1 MVWVNPFSPRGLAAL
16 LAGTVLAAGLAVRWT
31 LLPATVAPEETEP
44 ADAVVLFA
52 GSSERLPAA
61 VALMQAS
68 KAGVLVIPGG
78 DRPGWTDANRLCLDG
93 GTDGD
98 GTPFEVLCPTPD
110 PVTTRGEARVI
121 GRLAAERGWQS
132 VIAVTSTYHIAR
144 AELVLGRCFPG
155 RIQAVG
161 VDREMPRSRWLR
173 LARHEVAG
181 HLAYRLVF
189 RRC

>member
-1 MVWVNPFSPRGLAAL
+1 MAWGSPFSTRGLATL
-16 LAGTVLAAGLAVRWT
+16 VAGAIITTGLAVRWT
-31 LLPATVAPEETEP
+31 VFPATVAPEDTDP

-52 GSSERLPAA
+52 GASERLPAA
-61 VALMQAS
+61 VALMAAS
-68 KAGVLVIPGG
+68 KAEVLVLPGG
-78 DRPGWTDANRLCLDG
+78 DRAGWTEANELCANG
-93 GTDGD
+93 GTDDD

-121 GRLAAERGWQS
+121 GRLAGERGWQS

-161 VDREMPRSRWLR
+161 VDKDMPRALWLR
-173 LARHEVAG
+173 LVRHEVAG